1 MYHGILDWNDAITM
15 TDVRVLP
22 AGSAESGVGSS
33 SVEKP
38 VRFASDR
45 LISCVVPAYNEHD
58 NLLVLLP
65 LLRQELRSLT
75 DTWEV
80 VVVDDGSLDATS
92 DLMRAWSQQPG
103 FRFIELTRNFGKEA
117 ALTAGLEAAEGDIV
131 ILMDADLQHSPEL
144 LASMVKRWEHGVD
157 MVYAVRESRQDEGW
171 RKRLGTRL
179 FYALLHSGN
188 RVKVPPNAGDFRL
201 MDRDVVDALLRLPER
216 NRFMKGL
223 YAWVGFRTEPIAY
236 MPQSRMSGQSSF
248 NVRSL
253 WRLASTG
260 LTSFTTWPLRAVSIL
275 GFLVSMC
282 SFIYGIMIVIEHLF
296 HDNPVAGWPTIVTI
310 LLFFSGINLL
320 SLGVVGEYIAR
331 IYDEVKGRPLY
342 LVRRSSGQSLRR
354 ERPELANQ
362 ERQHSDG
369 YENTGQ

>member
-1 MYHGILDWNDAITM
+1 MYHDYLDQNHPTTM
-15 TDVRVLP
+15 TDVHVTP
-22 AGSAESGVGSS
+22 AESIQQAPEDSFDD
-33 SVEKP
+33 KP
-38 VRFASDR
+38 VRSASDR
-45 LISCVVPAYNEHD
+45 LISCVVPAYNEHN

-65 LLRQELRSLT
+65 LLRQELGALSEA
-75 DTWEV
+75 WEV
-80 VVVDDGSLDATS
+80 VVVDDGSQDATS
-92 DLMRAWSQQPG
+92 SLMQSWSQQPG

-117 ALTAGLEAAEGDIV
+117 ALTAGLEASQGDIV

-144 LASMVKRWEHGVD
+144 LGSMVRRWEQGVD
-157 MVYAVRESRQDEGW
+157 MVYAVREGRQDEGW
-171 RKRLGTRL
+171 KKRLGTKL

-223 YAWVGFRTEPIAY
+223 YAWVGFRTEPIPY

-248 NVRSL
+248 NVRNL

-260 LTSFTTWPLRAVSIL
+260 LTSFTTWPLRAVSIM

-282 SFIYGIMIVIEHLF
+282 SFVYGIMIVIEHLF

-342 LVRRSSGQSLRR
+342 LVRRSSGQPLRR
-354 ERPELANQ
+354 EGPEFANH
-362 ERQHSDG
+362 ERHNRDSD
-369 YENTGQ
+369 EHASQ